1 MLRDCSEVENTPESI
16 EHFLKNN
23 CPKRVKPSLLRDVKT
38 EALLVFAR
46 TALERYFDQIDAHGG
61 YPRLGSEE
69 DTVFVYETLRGLR
82 DQLQSHVVNVD
93 YLIVV
98 VKGSEQYPQF
108 RLLAKYE
115 EPLVWYYNTMA
126 KKVVSYFSDA
136 TSFIP
141 EFLVVCMLNH
151 WIHEEEK
158 SIQGYPFLQETDFST
173 LIDVFESN
181 REVIEECREGIIT
194 ELFNVAIT
202 MVEKLKTEKYKPNTQ
217 RVSKV
222 RLKKK

>member
-23 CPKRVKPSLLRDVKT
+23 CTQRVKPTLLRDIKT

-46 TALERYFDQIDAHGG
+46 TALERYFDQIDAQGG
-61 YPRLGSEE
+61 YPKLGSEE
-69 DTVFVYETLRGLR
+69 DTRFVYETLRKLR
-82 DQLQSHVVNVD
+82 DELQHFVVNVD

-98 VKGSEQYPQF
+98 VKGAEKHPQF
-108 RLLAKYE
+108 RSLAKYE

-126 KKVVSYFSDA
+126 KKIVSYFSDT

-141 EFLVVCMLNH
+141 EFLIVCMLNH

-158 SIQGYPFLQETDFST
+158 SIHWYPFLKETDFAA

-181 REVIEECREGIIT
+181 RNIIEEHKEGIIS
-194 ELFNVAIT
+194 ELFNVAID
-202 MVEKLKTEKYKPNTQ
+202 MVEKLKNEKYKANTQ

-222 RLKKK
+222 RNKKK

>member
-1 MLRDCSEVENTPESI
+1 MLRDCSTVENTPESI

-23 CPKRVKPSLLRDVKT
+23 CTSRIKPSMLRDIKT

-46 TALERYFDQIDAHGG
+46 TALERYFDQIDAQGG
-61 YPRLGSEE
+61 YPKLGSEE
-69 DTVFVYETLRGLR
+69 DTIYVYETLRKLR
-82 DQLQSHVVNVD
+82 DQLQYYVVNAD
-93 YLIVV
+93 YLIIA
-98 VKGSEQYPQF
+98 VKAAENYPQF
-108 RLLAKYE
+108 RPLAKYE
-115 EPLVWYYNTMA
+115 EPLVEYYNAMV
-126 KKVVSYFSDA
+126 KKVVSYFSDT

-158 SIQGYPFLQETDFST
+158 SINWYPFLKETDFAR

-181 REVIEECREGIIT
+181 RKIIEEYREGIIT
-194 ELFNVAIT
+194 ELFNIAISV
-202 MVEKLKTEKYKPNTQ
+202 VEKLKNEKYKVNTK

-222 RLKKK
+222 RKKK

>member
-23 CPKRVKPSLLRDVKT
+23 CTQRVKPSLLRDVKT

-46 TALERYFDQIDAHGG
+46 TALERYFDQIDAQGG
-61 YPRLGSEE
+61 YPKLGSEE
-69 DTVFVYETLRGLR
+69 DTRFVYETLRRLR
-82 DQLQSHVVNVD
+82 DQLQRCVVNVD

-98 VKGSEQYPQF
+98 VKGAEKHPQF
-108 RLLAKYE
+108 RYLAKHE
-115 EPLVWYYNTMA
+115 EPLVRYYNIMA
-126 KKVVSYFSDA
+126 KTVVNYFSDT

-158 SIQGYPFLQETDFST
+158 SIHWYPFLKETDFAT

-181 REVIEECREGIIT
+181 REIIEQHKEGIIT
-194 ELFNVAIT
+194 ELFNVAVSMI
-202 MVEKLKTEKYKPNTQ
+202 EKLKNEKYKANTQ

-222 RLKKK
+222 RIKKK